1 MPTLE
6 EIRSKFASLRPVMD
20 ERMCRLWA
28 AAEARALG
36 WGGISLVAA
45 ATGMTRTRIASGL
58 HELETGAEAP
68 PGPKP
73 RAGRLRLPGGG
84 RKRATE
90 RDPTLA
96 ADLDALVEPTTR
108 GDPQS
113 PLRWTSKS
121 THKLAAELQAIGHE
135 VSHETVRQILLQKD
149 YRLQSTRKTREG
161 ASHPDRDGQFQHI
174 STQAQAFQD
183 AGQPVIS
190 VDTKK
195 KELVGD
201 FHNGGREWQPS
212 GQPEAVRVH
221 DFVDPALG
229 KAIPYGVYDLGR
241 NAGWVSVGTDHDT
254 AAFAAQSVRNWWEQ
268 MGRATYPE
276 AASLLI
282 TADGG
287 GSNGSRLRLWKTEL
301 QRLADDTGL
310 RITVCHFPPGTS
322 KWNKIEH
329 RMFCHITQNWRGRP
343 LISHEAIVEL
353 IGNTRTKQGLTIRA
367 ALDTNAYP
375 TGISVS
381 DEELAAVRLVRDA
394 FHGEWNYTI
403 LPNDRKIDRS
413 IS

>member
-20 ERMCRLWA
+20 ERTCRLWA

-36 WGGISLVAA
+36 WGGVSLVAA

-58 HELETGAEAP
+58 RELDTGAAAP
-68 PGPKP
+68 AGPKP
-73 RAGRLRLPGGG
+73 RTGRLRLPGGG

-90 RDPTLA
+90 RDPTLE

-121 THKLAAELQAIGHE
+121 THRLAAELRAMGHA
-135 VSHETVRQILLQKD
+135 VSHETVRQILLAKD

-161 ASHPDRDGQFQHI
+161 TSHPDRDLQFQHI
-174 STQAQAFQD
+174 STQAEAFQD

-212 GQPEAVRVH
+212 GQPEEVRVH
-221 DFVDPALG
+221 DFVAPLLG
-229 KAIPYGVYDLGR
+229 KAIPYGVYDLGQ
-241 NAGWVSVGTDHDT
+241 NVGWVSVGTDHDT

-276 AASLLI
+276 ATSLLI

-310 RITVCHFPPGTS
+310 RITVSHFPPGTS

-353 IGNTRTKQGLTIRA
+353 IGNTRTQQGLQIRA

-381 DEELAAVRLVRDA
+381 DEELAAVRLVRA
-394 FHGEWNYTI
+394 EFHGEWNYTI
-403 LPNDRKIDRS
+403 LPNDRKFDQS